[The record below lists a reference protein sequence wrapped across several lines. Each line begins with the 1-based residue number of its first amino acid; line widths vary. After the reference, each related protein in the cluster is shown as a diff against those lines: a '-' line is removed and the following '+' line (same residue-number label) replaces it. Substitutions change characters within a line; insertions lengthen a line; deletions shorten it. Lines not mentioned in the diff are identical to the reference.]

1 MTSSELREEMEAEL
15 TWRTDELRML
25 KNNLAFIPKQLDKEK
40 YRKSL
45 LVMLYS
51 HFEGF
56 SKMCFL
62 IYIKFINSKN
72 FKRIDLKD
80 KPELIASCMND
91 VFKYYENKDRKNQ
104 FFRRSLPDDKTVHSV
119 YRRVDLIN
127 EFKTYLDDVIKINE
141 DVINTESNL
150 KYFVLSK
157 NFYMV
162 GINYKIFEDY
172 TSSIDK
178 LVNLRNS
185 IAHGAEKSGIKEENY
200 NSLEK
205 TIINNVMNKL
215 IMIFVKESKEIE
227 KITT

>member
-1 MTSSELREEMEAEL
+1 MTINELREEMESEL

-25 KNNLAFIPKQLDKEK
+25 KNNLEYISKIIDKEK

-56 SKMCFL
+56 SKICFL

-72 FKRIDLKD
+72 LKRINLKD

-91 VFKYYENKDRKNQ
+91 IFKYYDDKDRKNK
-104 FFRRSLPDDKTVHSV
+104 FFNRTLPDDKAVHSV

-127 EFKTYLDDVIKINE
+127 GFKTYLDDIVIIDDN
-141 DVINTESNL
+141 VINTESNL
-150 KYFVLSK
+150 KSFVLSK

-162 GINYKIFEDY
+162 GIDYAIFKEYNVD
-172 TSSIDK
+172 IDK

-185 IAHGAEKSGIKEENY
+185 IAHGSEKTGIKEEVY
-200 NSLEK
+200 NKLEK
-205 TIINNVMNKL
+205 VILNKVMNKL
-215 IMIFVKESKEIE
+215 IIIFEKQAKDIE
-227 KITT
+227 NLI